1 MSESLEESAAAY
13 TKATAKKCILE
24 KVDVKTG
31 EESESNVL
39 QVKDEAG
46 YFAWRRAA
54 NNTVRMFY
62 NLFFPPPLLLQMQCK
77 LYVFEK
83 TAQSWI
89 ERGRGLLR
97 LNDMASTDDG
107 TLQSRLGKST
117 FKKPL
122 ERGKKGKKPFLLWM
136 CTVCFYSSVTQI
148 ALAGKSICDC
158 FCSYS
163 TRTGRGDYYLSK
175 PKHTFCFDYTCYD
188 TT

>member
-39 QVKDEAG
+39 QVEG
-46 YFAWRRAA
+46 RLSSL
-54 NNTVRMFY
+54 NTRSREMWQKAVKF
-62 NLFFPPPLLLQMQCK
+62 LFVVTILLQMQCK

-107 TLQSRLGKST
+107 TLQSRLGENMQTFLGDEKST
-117 FKKPL
+117 SAVENVHSFS
-122 ERGKKGKKPFLLWM
+122 FLWFNDRLF
-136 CTVCFYSSVTQI
+136 VN
-148 ALAGKSICDC
+148 
-158 FCSYS
+158 
-163 TRTGRGDYYLSK
+163 
-175 PKHTFCFDYTCYD
+175 
-188 TT
+188 